1 MHLNGASNL
10 CSKNLP
16 TPKVNKLQS
25 PKLRLEVENL
35 MRFRCTVMEK
45 RYQNFPPHSKLLY
58 TSLTH
63 TNTEHCKP
71 PIHIGAKAGTTAPQL
86 QSSCAASAY
95 RALLG
100 ADSDSKPGP
109 DSLALLCLPQE
120 EQHVALGDASP
131 ALRGEEGAGGRG
143 EGEVEREASLSLG
156 EGHMT
161 L

>member
-1 MHLNGASNL
+1 M
-10 CSKNLP
+10 
-16 TPKVNKLQS
+16 PKVNKLQS
-25 PKLRLEVENL
+25 LKLGLTESLLVATFTQNF

-86 QSSCAASAY
+86 QASCAASAH

-120 EQHVALGDASP
+120 EQHVALGDAGP